1 MFIEV
6 YTSQLIDI
14 PELALSLRISS
25 IPWMLLNPEKSEDNQ
40 MDNQKRKSKKNRQ
53 HNGQKKRDKI
63 IKKKP
68 KTIQKT
74 LCRRQKIEQH

>member
-40 MDNQKRKSKKNRQ
+40 REVIRSVNRRRTDNTMAKRKGTKSLKKTENDSE
-53 HNGQKKRDKI
+53 NI
-63 IKKKP
+63 M
-68 KTIQKT
+68 
-74 LCRRQKIEQH
+74 